1 MQAEQRL
8 GLLEAVLQPQEVLYV
23 PPVWFHATEAR
34 GPGPNLGLS
43 YWSESETQT
52 RLNVL
57 RSQASAACKPPV
69 RKAYPHPQ
77 PYPHMYTH
85 INMHAHRVTSKPC
98 LVLWL

>member
-57 RSQASAACKPPV
+57 RSQASAACNPPV
-69 RKAYPHPQ
+69 RQAI
-77 PYPHMYTH
+77 H
-85 INMHAHRVTSKPC
+85 IHIHIHARQVTFVPC
-98 LVLWL
+98 PLAVMRS

>member
-69 RKAYPHPQ
+69 RR
-77 PYPHMYTH
+77 H
-85 INMHAHRVTSKPC
+85 IHARRVTFKPC
-98 LVLWL
+98 LVLSV